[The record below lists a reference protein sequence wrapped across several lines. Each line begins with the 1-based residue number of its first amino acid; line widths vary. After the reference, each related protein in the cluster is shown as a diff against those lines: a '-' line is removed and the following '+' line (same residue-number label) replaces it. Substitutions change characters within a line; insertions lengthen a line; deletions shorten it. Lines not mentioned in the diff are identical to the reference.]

1 MHLMRRGATLAEIMM
16 GLLVFSLFSMAVLG
30 MLARAAELSQR
41 DAELNQ
47 VNQLCTG
54 LLEQAL
60 IAARSPQGYQDLAS
74 TGLVTAPDPH
84 FLYAL
89 DVHAETRGHE
99 DLGMKKIQVMLYYAD
114 PGDPDQPDPRRARG
128 GLALCLGTDVQA
140 P

>member
-1 MHLMRRGATLAEIMM
+1 MPRGSTLAEVIV
-16 GLLVFSLFSMAVLG
+16 GLLVFSLFALAILG

-41 DAELNQ
+41 DAEINQ

-54 LLEQAL
+54 LLEQTL
-60 IAARSPQGYQDLAS
+60 IVAREAQGYQDLAS
-74 TGLVTAPDPH
+74 SPLRAAPDPRY
-84 FLYAL
+84 LYAV
-89 DVHAETRGHE
+89 DVREWTQGHE
-99 DLGMKKIQVMLYYAD
+99 ALNLKKVQVLLYYAD